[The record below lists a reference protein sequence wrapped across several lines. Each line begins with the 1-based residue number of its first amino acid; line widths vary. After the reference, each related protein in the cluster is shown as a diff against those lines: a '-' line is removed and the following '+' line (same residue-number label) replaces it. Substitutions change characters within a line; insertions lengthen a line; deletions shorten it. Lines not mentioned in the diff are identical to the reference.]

1 MDENN
6 QVNFIAI
13 EGVIGAGKTSLAKK
27 IKERLKAELILE
39 QFDVNPFL
47 EKFYGDR
54 KRYAFQTQMFFL
66 INRYKQQQELNQE
79 NLFTE
84 FLVSDYLFEKDRI
97 FAYLN
102 LNGEE
107 LKLYES
113 IFPLLSRNLR
123 KPDLVI
129 YLQSGVERL
138 MYNIKKRSRKIE
150 RNLTRSYIEELSDAY
165 NHFFFRYTTTP
176 LLIVNSTD
184 IDFVS
189 SDSKSVPEGLKIEV
203 RDQNGKVMSS
213 TNTDK
218 NGIFRF
224 KNTLNRSQEGRLKM
238 IMEFIFY
245 VVLFYIIIKSLNA
258 LVRWWNTPGMKKKQ
272 TTNQGESNSS
282 YSKYKDVEEAEFTEI
297 KTDHKKEKA

>member
-1 MDENN
+1 LGENN

-27 IKERLKAELILE
+27 IKERLNAELIME
-39 QFDVNPFL
+39 QFEANPFL

-79 NLFTE
+79 NLFTQ
-84 FLVSDYLFEKDRI
+84 FLVSDYLFEKDKI

-138 MYNIKKRSRKIE
+138 MYNIRKRSRKIE
-150 RNLTRSYIEELSDAY
+150 RNLTRSYIEELSEAY

-184 IDFVS
+184 IDFVNS
-189 SDSKSVPEGLKIEV
+189 EKDFEELY
-203 RDQNGKVMSS
+203 QQ
-213 TNTDK
+213 
-218 NGIFRF
+218 IFREDRGMTEYF
-224 KNTLNRSQEGRLKM
+224 K
-238 IMEFIFY
+238 
-245 VVLFYIIIKSLNA
+245 
-258 LVRWWNTPGMKKKQ
+258 P
-272 TTNQGESNSS
+272 ESRRT
-282 YSKYKDVEEAEFTEI
+282 A
-297 KTDHKKEKA
+297 

>member
-1 MDENN
+1 LGENN

-27 IKERLKAELILE
+27 IKERLNAELIIE
-39 QFDVNPFL
+39 QFEANPFL

-79 NLFTE
+79 NLFTQ
-84 FLVSDYLFEKDRI
+84 FLVSDYLFEKDKI

-138 MYNIKKRSRKIE
+138 MYNIRKRSRKIE
-150 RNLTRSYIEELSDAY
+150 RNLTRSYIEELSEAY

-184 IDFVS
+184 IDFVNS
-189 SDSKSVPEGLKIEV
+189 EKDFEELY
-203 RDQNGKVMSS
+203 QQ
-213 TNTDK
+213 
-218 NGIFRF
+218 IFREDRGMTEYF
-224 KNTLNRSQEGRLKM
+224 K
-238 IMEFIFY
+238 
-245 VVLFYIIIKSLNA
+245 
-258 LVRWWNTPGMKKKQ
+258 P
-272 TTNQGESNSS
+272 ESRRT
-282 YSKYKDVEEAEFTEI
+282 A
-297 KTDHKKEKA
+297 

>member
-13 EGVIGAGKTSLAKK
+13 EGVIGVGKTSLAKK
-27 IKERLKAELILE
+27 IKERLDAELILE
-39 QFDVNPFL
+39 QFEANPFL

-79 NLFTE
+79 NLFIQ
-84 FLVSDYLFEKDRI
+84 FLVSDYLFEKDKI

-138 MYNIKKRSRKIE
+138 MLNIRKRSRKIE
-150 RNLTRSYIEELSDAY
+150 RNLTRSYIEELSEAY
-165 NHFFFRYTTTP
+165 NHFFFRYNTTP

-184 IDFVS
+184 IDFVNS
-189 SDSKSVPEGLKIEV
+189 E
-203 RDQNGKVMSS
+203 RDFEELYQQ
-213 TNTDK
+213 
-218 NGIFRF
+218 IFREDRGMTEYF
-224 KNTLNRSQEGRLKM
+224 K
-238 IMEFIFY
+238 
-245 VVLFYIIIKSLNA
+245 
-258 LVRWWNTPGMKKKQ
+258 P
-272 TTNQGESNSS
+272 ESRRT
-282 YSKYKDVEEAEFTEI
+282 A
-297 KTDHKKEKA
+297 